1 MNKNGRKIYLKVFI
15 KSIIDLYLL
24 IYRVKWIPEITFLSK
39 TSQYFDFV
47 KNIWTKYGLPVWH
60 IMSLLRDKN

>member
-1 MNKNGRKIYLKVFI
+1 MNKNGRKIYHKVFI
-15 KSIIDLYLL
+15 KSIRDLYLL

-47 KNIWTKYGLPVWH
+47 KNMDYLYGILCLCFGTKTD
-60 IMSLLRDKN
+60 MCC